1 MPYPVDEDTAEAI
14 EAAKQHH
21 VLTWEVLEESD
32 DLGEWVRD
40 SFVAEGKTLL
50 PEGACLMKSGGN
62 ATYIEVPTE
71 DEVRDLFEDG
81 ESFQKFLDGEDYSYG
96 LADVSDA
103 EYNKH
108 YEAIVH
114 AMKSVAQEGFVVEM
128 PTVPHQFLSEA
139 PLADGKWIDR
149 YTIELAEWGA
159 RLMED
164 GFQLGESKDSHPLAW
179 HRTID
184 QEGGSAVDAAVAM
197 KLWQQTRKRLAR
209 FRGRTKEI
217 DGRAYVNFDDYLKWR
232 GRSNTG
238 DLKAAMRP
246 GMVITQ
252 WNLWVQE
259 HGHEGEGTLAEVTV
273 GKLDCHLDGYQYRVC
288 RDAGDL
294 KEEVGQ
300 RGFLQESLQVGKP
313 GDDEQFRQRAEN
325 WRELGLG
332 FLTEIY
338 TLRGSIELINDRYFD
353 GQQALFP
360 AVAENFADLLAL
372 AENTVDIFNESL
384 AGDIECLERLLIET
398 GDGQDESSLTI
409 DLAGLVEN
417 VQGATKGQAAY
428 LVDMAKGDALD
439 LLGETRRA
447 WELVDCHV

>member
-1 MPYPVDEDTAEAI
+1 M
-14 EAAKQHH
+14 
-21 VLTWEVLEESD
+21 
-32 DLGEWVRD
+32 
-40 SFVAEGKTLL
+40 
-50 PEGACLMKSGGN
+50 
-62 ATYIEVPTE
+62 
-71 DEVRDLFEDG
+71 
-81 ESFQKFLDGEDYSYG
+81 
-96 LADVSDA
+96 
-103 EYNKH
+103 
-108 YEAIVH
+108 
-114 AMKSVAQEGFVVEM
+114 
-128 PTVPHQFLSEA
+128 
-139 PLADGKWIDR
+139 
-149 YTIELAEWGA
+149 
-159 RLMED
+159 
-164 GFQLGESKDSHPLAW
+164 
-179 HRTID
+179 
-184 QEGGSAVDAAVAM
+184 
-197 KLWQQTRKRLAR
+197 
-209 FRGRTKEI
+209 
-217 DGRAYVNFDDYLKWR
+217 AYVNFDDYLKWR

-246 GMVITQ
+246 VMVITQ

-428 LVDMAKGDALD
+428 LVDMAKADALD